1 MKGLHLQDLR
11 SMLVIKMCGYINKQT
26 HIVYTVA
33 NSNISYCINVINVE
47 YEWEENFVLGL
58 LWKSFSQHEEDF

>member
-1 MKGLHLQDLR
+1 MKGPHLQDLR

-33 NSNISYCINVINVE
+33 NSTISYCINVINVE
-47 YEWEENFVLGL
+47 YAQKEIL
-58 LWKSFSQHEEDF
+58 S